1 MLMFLLVFMVAFTA
15 AGCGGGGG
23 GGSEPASDDEDTA
36 ESVTFRYAT
45 QHPMDHP
52 AQAAAEAIK
61 AEIEE
66 KTDGRIL
73 IEIYPS
79 NILGDWTQ
87 IYDEVMMGTIEIAH
101 ISVPEKYDARTAA
114 GFLPYLASDFDEF
127 AKVIEPGAFLPTIMS
142 EIQANVGIKFFGYFA
157 EGFAGIGLVKPAT
170 DPAVI
175 GAEKGVLC
183 RVPGI
188 DAFKYPTEHL
198 GYRTSTIPYA
208 DVFAAIQTGVVD
220 GWMGGPPILNYMFFS
235 DLINYYYHYS
245 IVHEA
250 TQLLMNLDTFNALSP
265 ADQKIFEDA
274 FLRQSSGSVDVARD
288 LDEYYMEKMREE
300 GIEVITF
307 SKAELE
313 GFARSVREN
322 VWPRFAES
330 YTQEFLDD
338 LVASLN

>member
-1 MLMFLLVFMVAFTA
+1 MKKILILLLVFMVAFATI
-15 AGCGGGGG
+15 GCGGG
-23 GGSEPASDDEDTA
+23 STSTSDDD
-36 ESVTFRYAT
+36 ESITFRYAT
-45 QHPMDHP
+45 QHPMEHP

-66 KTDGRIL
+66 RTDGRIL

-101 ISVPEKYDARTAA
+101 ISVPEKYDPRTAA

-127 AKVIEPGAFLPTIMS
+127 AKVIEPGAFLPTIMA
-142 EIQANVGIKFFGYFA
+142 EIQANVGIKFLGYFA
-157 EGFAGIGLVKPAT
+157 EGFAGIGLVKPAS
-170 DPAVI
+170 DPTVI

-188 DAFKYPTEHL
+188 DAFKFPTEHL

-208 DVFAAIQTGVVD
+208 DVFSAIQTGVVD
-220 GWMGGPPILNYMFFS
+220 GWMGGPPILNYMYFS

-250 TQLLMNLDTFNALSP
+250 TQLLMNMNTFNSLS
-265 ADQKIFEDA
+265 AGDQKIFEEA
-274 FLRQSSGSVDVARD
+274 FLRQSSGSVDVAKD
-288 LDEYYMEKMREE
+288 LDDYYMDLMSDK
-300 GIEVITF
+300 GIEVVTF
-307 SKAELE
+307 TKEELE

-322 VWPRFAES
+322 VWPRFADA

-338 LVASLN
+338 LVESLN